1 MIKELGEVYELN
13 VREDD
18 SLRNYHER
26 MLILLRQMH
35 TIIDLLEFENTDL
48 WHTFDEIIA
57 KELFDI
63 GNLEWVLEMAKLAH
77 DMELPYRAFW
87 GALVNIALLKH
98 QEFPLYDNQTKDYST
113 SANIGEESSEK
124 STSLIN
130 LVFYIAKS

>member
-98 QEFPLYDNQTKDYST
+98 QEFPLYDNPKDSV
-113 SANIGEESSEK
+113 SDEGEDSHK